1 MSGTIQ
7 PKGHMEWDAE
17 NETFAEYKVRRSAGQ
32 SGMGQSNSQKNMA
45 GKCTVT
51 GKIKTKCDCRTCIN
65 RRNRAKGRRKQNLA
79 RKLLKIPNNRFH
91 GADAHEENWSTGLSV
106 EVKAGK
112 QLEGLSKV
120 FYKSKQQSDL
130 SHQSF
135 GGSSKPFVQMSMPD
149 NSSKGIISFETDN
162 IENVCVEILKN
173 FGYEFGDS

>member
-1 MSGTIQ
+1 MTEHV
-7 PKGHMEWDAE
+7 KWEADKETYAE
-17 NETFAEYKVRRSAGQ
+17 FKARKSAGR
-32 SGMGQSNSQKNMA
+32 MGTGQPNSKRNSA
-45 GKCTVT
+45 GKCPNTNE
-51 GKIKTKCDCRTCIN
+51 IKTKCQCRTCIN
-65 RRNRAKGRRKQNLA
+65 RRNRAKGRRKQNMA

-91 GADAHEENWSTGLSV
+91 GADAHEENWSTGLRV

-112 QLEGLSKV
+112 QVEGLSKV
-120 FYKSKQQSDL
+120 FYKSKKQSDL